1 MITWSKFGR
10 GQYNKLH
17 VECVCKF
24 DHLFS
29 KRFIPESGNGTGPVQ
44 VRVSLGFTDVDT
56 SNTLRFGTSN
66 VSEKVV
72 ATAPPSSK
80 FYHYTTRLGFFS
92 VFAFI
97 LRKGVSIKMSINGF
111 KSFVCCGEDHLEDP
125 HEMELLKEVPCGELR
140 SLDDSNHWRPELVA
154 VSSEGKEA
162 DPSDGQFEFG
172 GEASSWLAVEPNV
185 FSLSSRSEDEQTG
198 DESVH
203 MSSSSDVTS
212 GETAQQSS
220 PHDSN
225 ESVAE
230 AEINAMLESTTD
242 PVGKVCH
249 TFTAPLT
256 QC

>member
-1 MITWSKFGR
+1 M
-10 GQYNKLH
+10 
-17 VECVCKF
+17 
-24 DHLFS
+24 
-29 KRFIPESGNGTGPVQ
+29 
-44 VRVSLGFTDVDT
+44 
-56 SNTLRFGTSN
+56 
-66 VSEKVV
+66 
-72 ATAPPSSK
+72 
-80 FYHYTTRLGFFS
+80 
-92 VFAFI
+92 
-97 LRKGVSIKMSINGF
+97 SIKGF
-111 KSFVCCGEDHLEDP
+111 KSFVCCEEDHSEDP

-140 SLDDSNHWRPELVA
+140 SLDDSNHWRAELVA

-220 PHDSN
+220 PHDLN
-225 ESVAE
+225 KSVAE

-249 TFTAPLT
+249 TFIAPLRKT
-256 QC
+256 LTSFFFAARTVLATARTVREASGRIEDPPNVDQRTEDHSSTLRAPPRAVGARAHAALQGPQPRARQGHETAQESVRAGK